1 MDLKFYQE
9 VVIYPHAMLATIY
22 FTNGCIVPGRLVVQ
36 RVGLTTEG
44 RLLMVIPLSI
54 LHRILWY

>member
-1 MDLKFYQE
+1 M
-9 VVIYPHAMLATIY
+9 VIYPHAMLATIY